1 MSASPASLLNVNTPG
16 APSFFPLCDPPPG
29 TALSAA
35 DWPQNETLPL
45 LFTPITIGGMEF
57 KNRLFTGPMCQ
68 YSAETVDGERGH
80 LSKWHEIHLGGI
92 AARGTGLLMIE
103 ATAVM
108 ENGGIT
114 PECPGLWSDKQAKRL
129 AEVVKITKALG
140 SKTGVQLAHAGR
152 KGSTV
157 APWIGGS
164 TVKAGLRSQIAPP
177 EANGWEV
184 GPLACLRL
192 CAHALEIL
200 IAYIMLLFIRTSG
213 HPQPSLLPRVT
224 QCPSQ

>member
-1 MSASPASLLNVNTPG
+1 MSASPASLVNVNTPG
-16 APSFFPLCDPPPG
+16 APSFFPLCEPSPG
-29 TALSAA
+29 TALPAA
-35 DWPQNETLPL
+35 DWPQNEKLPL
-45 LFTPITIGGMEF
+45 LFTPITIGGMVF
-57 KNRLFTGPMCQ
+57 KNRLWAGPMCQ
-68 YSAETVDGERGH
+68 YSAETVEGERGH

-129 AEVVKITKALG
+129 AEVVQVTKALG
-140 SKTGVQLAHAGR
+140 SRTGIQLAHAGR
-152 KGSTV
+152 KASTV

-184 GPLACLRL
+184 RVLFHMYAHNMTLLTHTTLAFL
-192 CAHALEIL
+192 
-200 IAYIMLLFIRTSG
+200 
-213 HPQPSLLPRVT
+213 
-224 QCPSQ
+224 